1 MKTMK
6 RSIWGKLKE
15 SAGITL
21 VEVMITAAILPF
33 VVGVAYFSLN
43 TAYNNWKISD
53 HKAEALSSSRFLI
66 DRMSKDLRQAERPF
80 VSVDTVDNSYII
92 FKANINTNA
101 GSEII
106 SYSLK
111 PYTSGGEKV
120 VRSEY
125 DPDMTDPLNPAYPNN
140 PTREETIARIVVNNL
155 VTPKI
160 PLFTFNKADGV
171 PFVTGDDI
179 GDIKMINVDIKVVSS
194 EVPVNEFAAD
204 YAQSVQVQ
212 NSVKLR
218 NF

>member
-1 MKTMK
+1 MKTFK
-6 RSIWGKLKE
+6 RNIWGKIKE
-15 SAGITL
+15 DAGITL
-21 VEVMITAAILPF
+21 VEVMLTAAILPF
-33 VVGVAYFSLN
+33 VVGSAYFSLN
-43 TAYNNWKISD
+43 TAYNNWKITD
-53 HKAEALSSSRFLI
+53 HKAEALSSARFLV

-80 VSVDTVDNSYII
+80 VSIDTADNSFIV

-111 PYTSGGEKV
+111 PYTSGGQKV

-160 PLFTFNKADGV
+160 KLFTFKKADGV

-179 GDIKMINVDIKVVSS
+179 ADIKMVNVDIKVISS
-194 EVPVNEFAAD
+194 ETPVNEFATD
-204 YAQSVQVQ
+204 YAQSVQLQ
-212 NSVKLR
+212 NSVRLR